1 MRNKTPQIYYNVK
14 VLEAVSEGNCV
25 AKIENDLVV
34 FIPYAAPG
42 DVVDIQITHKRKS
55 FRYGKIIKFHSYSAD
70 RLEPF
75 CEYYGLCGGCKWQ
88 HLSYQAQ
95 TDFKQKQVYDAITRI
110 GKVCEPNILPIIAAQ
125 KTQYYRNKL
134 EFTFSNFRWMT
145 DGEYGNDEQRNLNGL
160 GFHLPGKFD
169 RIVDINK
176 CFLQADPSNDIRN
189 FVRNYAIKHD
199 LTFYNVKKHSG
210 LLRNLI
216 IRQSTNNGLMVILVV
231 AEDDKQSFF
240 PLLEEM
246 KKNFNQITS
255 LLYVFNDKFNDDIFD
270 RDVIVYHGDDHLV
283 ESMEDLN
290 FIVGAKSFYQT
301 NHEQAYNLYKVARN
315 FAELTGN
322 EVVYDL
328 YTGTGTIA
336 NFVAKSAKKVIGI
349 EYVEQAI
356 IDAKQNSA
364 FNKIKNTEFFEGDMA
379 KILTDEFIAT
389 HGKPDVVITDPPRAG
404 MHADVVNMLIKHK
417 IPKIV
422 YVSCNPATQ
431 ARDINMMLEHY
442 KVIKVQPVD
451 MFPHTHHVENVALLE
466 LKG

>member
-1 MRNKTPQIYYNVK
+1 MRNKTPQIYYNVQ

-34 FIPYAAPG
+34 FIPFAAPG

-70 RLEPF
+70 RLAPF

-95 TDFKQKQVYDAITRI
+95 TDFKQKQVYDAIARI
-110 GKVCEPNILPIIAAQ
+110 GKVSEPNVLPIIAAQ

-134 EFTFSNFRWMT
+134 EFTFSDFRWMT

-176 CFLQADPSNDIRN
+176 CFLQEDPSNEIRN
-189 FVRNYAIKHD
+189 FVRDYAIKKD

-231 AEDDKQSFF
+231 AEDDKNSFF

-246 KKNFNQITS
+246 KKNFNEITS

-301 NHEQAYNLYKVARN
+301 NHEQAYNLYKVARD

-336 NFVAKSAKKVIGI
+336 NFVAGNAKKVIGI
-349 EYVEQAI
+349 EYVAQAI

-379 KILTDEFIAT
+379 KILTDEFIAKY
-389 HGKPDVVITDPPRAG
+389 GKPDVVITDPPRAG

-431 ARDINMMLEHY
+431 ARDINMMLEYY